1 MEKYLITVHT
11 KSDETKLLDTVISAS
26 KWKRYVKYILSSS
39 KTNKERL
46 LETLSIF
53 EFKKLSEEREI
64 VEAFS
69 PFQISDN
76 ELERV
81 ASEMLKHVRGIQ
93 EYNPKTGSVIDD
105 CIISLDA
112 YINTINKRIQEAITN
127 TIQSIRVPDLTK
139 NINHM
144 LHNITPVF
152 QGITASINEMMS
164 KISTSFNKIYEV
176 MRDLNV
182 PELLSKVE
190 RKCLE
195 ALEYFVQQ
203 GWFIFLDFEALDL
216 LDFFNIEMDTGRIE
230 IETERLLL
238 YYTHDL
244 LEQKINKWETYLGN
258 RYPIVKEAALAH
270 LAGNYFV
277 SVPLFTIHSEG
288 VIRESF
294 PKKWMKQ
301 STIRESMEE
310 AIQQRVSNEEL
321 LSIVQKY
328 LQEEIFRNIGEEVET
343 FSRNQVIHG
352 VDLEYAT
359 MEHSLRSF
367 LFFDT
372 LVRCIYETNLIRTSA
387 SLTK

>member
-1 MEKYLITVHT
+1 MVY
-11 KSDETKLLDTVISAS
+11 
-26 KWKRYVKYILSSS
+26 
-39 KTNKERL
+39 
-46 LETLSIF
+46 
-53 EFKKLSEEREI
+53 
-64 VEAFS
+64 
-69 PFQISDN
+69 
-76 ELERV
+76 
-81 ASEMLKHVRGIQ
+81 
-93 EYNPKTGSVIDD
+93 
-105 CIISLDA
+105 
-112 YINTINKRIQEAITN
+112 
-127 TIQSIRVPDLTK
+127 
-139 NINHM
+139 
-144 LHNITPVF
+144 
-152 QGITASINEMMS
+152 
-164 KISTSFNKIYEV
+164 
-176 MRDLNV
+176 
-182 PELLSKVE
+182 
-190 RKCLE
+190 
-195 ALEYFVQQ
+195 
-203 GWFIFLDFEALDL
+203 FLDFEALDL

-367 LFFDT
+367 LF
-372 LVRCIYETNLIRTSA
+372 LIRLSVA
-387 SLTK
+387 YTKQI